1 MTLAAV
7 AVELVLEAGPRFIAS
22 FARFDAGVSGASF
35 GKIGSEGS
43 SSSVGTWQLRFG
55 IKKVSILGFVA
66 GEPGLP
72 LVIPSFADFGSGPGF
87 LLDRPECE
95 IEGSWIDG
103 TEVHLMTSEPLV
115 SGPQRLA
122 L

>member
-1 MTLAAV
+1 MFIRGYWLRLRPPLPQLAA
-7 AVELVLEAGPRFIAS
+7 AP
-22 FARFDAGVSGASF
+22 
-35 GKIGSEGS
+35 
-43 SSSVGTWQLRFG
+43 QLRYA
-55 IKKVSILGFVA
+55 LGFVA

>member
-1 MTLAAV
+1 M
-7 AVELVLEAGPRFIAS
+7 EAGPRFDAG

-66 GEPGLP
+66 GEPDLP
-72 LVIPSFADFGSGPGF
+72 LVVPNFTDFGFGPGF
-87 LLDRPECE
+87 
-95 IEGSWIDG
+95 
-103 TEVHLMTSEPLV
+103 PL
-115 SGPQRLA
+115 G
-122 L
+122 